1 METEN
6 KTFAKCRAPLRQVK
20 PLTFLS
26 NHTHCLYHDDIS
38 QRSEGGV
45 MLLRTSV
52 WKTVNSNVLLPL
64 AYISP
69 SYIREEQ
76 RTLAAIQ
83 FMKPVQRPSWQK
95 FPPLPYIRIFSSSSF
110 SLPPNAKRVS
120 PLLKFTFLL
129 SLPVRPSVL
138 LFPPKIEHI
147 PSLSPSPLPSIPK
160 WHLWFRSLGGPF
172 PTDDNFEIFRFYPL
186 VRSKSW
192 GGDTGF
198 AERPEIKTPK
208 VRRGRE
214 RERERERER
223 DRQRSEWSV
232 ETDASANAR

>member
-120 PLLKFTFLL
+120 PPLKFTFLL
-129 SLPVRPSVL
+129 SLPVRPSVRPFFCSLPRLNTFL
-138 LFPPKIEHI
+138 L
-147 PSLSPSPLPSIPK
+147 SLLRLFHP
-160 WHLWFRSLGGPF
+160 FRSGTFGF
-172 PTDDNFEIFRFYPL
+172 AHSV
-186 VRSKSW
+186 VRS
-192 GGDTGF
+192 
-198 AERPEIKTPK
+198 RPTTTLKFFDSIL
-208 VRRGRE
+208 
-214 RERERERER
+214 
-223 DRQRSEWSV
+223 
-232 ETDASANAR
+232 